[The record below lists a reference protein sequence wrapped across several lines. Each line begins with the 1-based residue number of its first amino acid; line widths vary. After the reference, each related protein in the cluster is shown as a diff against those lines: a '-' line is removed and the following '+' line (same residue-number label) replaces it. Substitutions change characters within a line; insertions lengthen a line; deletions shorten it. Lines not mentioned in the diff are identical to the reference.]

1 MEPTTFDER
10 YVSRLTEG
18 DPEIEHHF
26 VSYFGSLLLI
36 KLRSRLRSRQHIDDV
51 RQETLLR
58 VLFALRRKG
67 GIDQPERLGAFV
79 NSTCNHVL
87 LELFRTQARTVPMPA
102 EPPERADEAPSAESG
117 LIARERMDTV
127 RKVLAELP
135 DKDRQVLKLLFYQ
148 DAPKDDVCRH
158 FHVDR
163 GYLRV
168 LLYRA
173 KKRFRELLEQ
183 TPISGERLET
193 KNDHLSQ
200 GR

>member
-1 MEPTTFDER
+1 MGPTTFDEH
-10 YVSRLTEG
+10 YVSKLTEG
-18 DPEIEHHF
+18 DPETEHHF
-26 VSYFGSLLLI
+26 VSYFGNLLLI

-67 GIDQPERLGAFV
+67 GISQPDRLGAFV

-87 LELFRTQARTVPMPA
+87 LELFRAQARTVPMP
-102 EPPERADEAPSAESG
+102 EDSPEQADETPSAESE
-117 LIARERMDTV
+117 LISQERLRTV
-127 RKVLAELP
+127 RRILSEMP
-135 DKDRQVLKLLFYQ
+135 DKDRQILTLLFYQ
-148 DAPKDDVCRH
+148 DTPKDEICRQ

-168 LLYRA
+168 LLHRA
-173 KKRFRELLEQ
+173 RKRFRELLEQ
-183 TPISGERLET
+183 TRVSGEGLET
-193 KNDHLSQ
+193 KRDHLSQ